1 MKIVKYELSLVQ
13 KKELILTMEDNVD
26 SEDLLKIFLE
36 TQVKEEK
43 EQDGLIGIIA
53 EKVSEESCTEQCESC
68 QKYCPASEECM
79 ATDENV
85 RCTECEYLCK
95 TCGRCELKEEKDF
108 AHDCGQECKEC
119 GFACTNVVAVQ
130 IQCWNYRQESICF
143 SDGKFSDTLEQRD
156 GCRRIHNTSKQRLW
170 IATQVPCLSVLWQLV
185 RENPWNPYTIVK
197 IWRNRRHEENDFIY
211 CRNIYRKCSRCNRN
225 VYFTGE

>member
-1 MKIVKYELSLVQ
+1 MKIVKYDLSLIH
-13 KKELILTMEDNVD
+13 KKELILTMEDDVN

-95 TCGRCELKEEKDF
+95 TCGRCELKE
-108 AHDCGQECKEC
+108 
-119 GFACTNVVAVQ
+119 
-130 IQCWNYRQESICF
+130 
-143 SDGKFSDTLEQRD
+143 
-156 GCRRIHNTSKQRLW
+156 
-170 IATQVPCLSVLWQLV
+170 
-185 RENPWNPYTIVK
+185 
-197 IWRNRRHEENDFIY
+197 
-211 CRNIYRKCSRCNRN
+211 
-225 VYFTGE
+225 

>member
-1 MKIVKYELSLVQ
+1 MKIVKYELSLVH
-13 KKELILTMEDNVD
+13 KKELILTMEDDVD

-85 RCTECEYLCK
+85 
-95 TCGRCELKEEKDF
+95 
-108 AHDCGQECKEC
+108 
-119 GFACTNVVAVQ
+119 
-130 IQCWNYRQESICF
+130 
-143 SDGKFSDTLEQRD
+143 
-156 GCRRIHNTSKQRLW
+156 
-170 IATQVPCLSVLWQLV
+170 
-185 RENPWNPYTIVK
+185 YTIPASNAFGLPHRFPVCQSSGSLSGRIPETLRK
-197 IWRNRRHEENDFIY
+197 IYNMEKQE
-211 CRNIYRKCSRCNRN
+211 
-225 VYFTGE
+225 T

>member
-1 MKIVKYELSLVQ
+1 M
-13 KKELILTMEDNVD
+13 
-26 SEDLLKIFLE
+26 
-36 TQVKEEK
+36 KEEK

-108 AHDCGQECKEC
+108 GHDCGQECKEC
-119 GFACTNVVAVQ
+119 GFACTKCGCCTNPMLELQ
-130 IQCWNYRQESICF
+130 PGKHLF
-143 SDGKFSDTLEQRD
+143 SEGKFFGTRSNETGAE
-156 GCRRIHNTSKQRLW
+156 
-170 IATQVPCLSVLWQLV
+170 
-185 RENPWNPYTIVK
+185 EYTIPASNAFGLPHRFPVCQSSGSLSGRIPETLRK
-197 IWRNRRHEENDFIY
+197 IYNMEKQE
-211 CRNIYRKCSRCNRN
+211 
-225 VYFTGE
+225 T